1 MSKHPWTWIWLAA
14 LGFAIGFPLMKV
26 MFESGMDVW
35 QILVPRYLI
44 GTAVIA
50 LIARSRSFDWRAP
63 GAIRR
68 GAVLGIV
75 NVAAPTILMSL
86 GTDLLP
92 SSVAGV
98 LTAFIPMATVAAAHV
113 AVPGERFS
121 VRRVPGLMLATAGV
135 VLLVVAG
142 RGDDGARIS
151 LLGVIL
157 FLIGVSLA
165 GVGGALN
172 RRFAMGTPATSL
184 VLPQFVGAMAVVT
197 FIGLPL
203 GGSRLSGLSGVQWSQ
218 VVVFGLVCTAL
229 PFFALLKASELASAA
244 RASLIGYIVPL
255 LAAVMAVF
263 FLGDP
268 ASNALMFG
276 GGLIVAGVYAA
287 DRAERRLVLAG

>member
-1 MSKHPWTWIWLAA
+1 
-14 LGFAIGFPLMKV
+14 MKV
-26 MFESGMDVW
+26 MFESGMNVW

-63 GAIRR
+63 RAVRQGV
-68 GAVLGIV
+68 VLGIV
-75 NVAAPTILMSL
+75 NVATPTILMSL

-98 LTAFIPMATVAAAHV
+98 LTAFIPMATVAAAHF

-121 VRRVPGLMLATAGV
+121 VRRIPGLLLATSGV
-135 VLLVVAG
+135 ILLVVAG

-151 LLGVIL
+151 LLGVVL
-157 FLIGVSLA
+157 FLTGVSLA

-172 RRFAMGTPATSL
+172 RRFAIGTSATAL
-184 VLPQFVGAMAVVT
+184 VLPQFLGAMTVVAL
-197 FIGLPL
+197 IGLPL
-203 GGSRLSGLSGVQWSQ
+203 GGSQLSGLSTIQWRQ

-244 RASLIGYIVPL
+244 KASLIGYIVPL
-255 LAAVMAVF
+255 LAAVMAVAI
-263 FLGDP
+263 LGDP
-268 ASNALMFG
+268 ASTALLLG